1 MSHGDYAVSFD
12 TEDLQRL
19 NQLLQGLLVE
29 ASARSAFLVDRAGQ
43 LLTSEGATSGVD
55 HASFASL
62 AAADFAA
69 SDQLAELLGEDEF
82 ASLYHQGDVS
92 SMVLVDVGGRA
103 ILAALFDSR
112 TTLGM
117 VRLKTKTLIPE
128 LVRLFE
134 AAAQRERSEPRPTF
148 GANWAD
154 EASGEIDRLFT
165 E

>member
-1 MSHGDYAVSFD
+1 MTHGDSIVSLD
-12 TEDLQRL
+12 SEDLQRL
-19 NQLLQGLLVE
+19 SQLLDGLLGD
-29 ASARSAFLVDRAGQ
+29 ASARSAFLVDRSGQ
-43 LLTSEGATSGVD
+43 LLVSTGATRGVD

-69 SDQLAELLGEDEF
+69 SGRLAELLGEDEF

-103 ILAALFDSR
+103 ILAALFDAR

-128 LVRLFE
+128 LIRLFDTATE
-134 AAAQRERSEPRPTF
+134 RERSRPRLDL
-148 GANWAD
+148 GSGWAD
-154 EASGEIDRLFT
+154 EASDEIDRLFT